1 MLLFLLI
8 LILLPLLSSI
18 QNEVI
23 NSINISKYNWFDNT
37 DKLIFLEGNGKI
49 SISSYDDAFLSDK
62 VYLKEDNGYILDDI
76 IYLDDV
82 NDKIYLINT
91 RNQYL
96 KIRYY
101 DLKEQIMEVVHY
113 CTINSCNE
121 EVYMNCTHYTCSL
134 FMDKIRNILYLST
147 ESEYFYLNLNTLES
161 NQCSWDKYQ
170 YAHSFVVFDN
180 YIYFIESNIGILR
193 KPLSTVGGI
202 SRLVNIV
209 IDKQLINNTNITSFV
224 VDTTRQI
231 MYFTSNHRVFYTST
245 INNAS
250 SSDIIDLNIDINV
263 SIIYQMQI
271 NEAGTML
278 FIAYSQRQKVFIT
291 NVATIFGCI
300 ECVPNSTFLY
310 SVNEQTSPRTRIS
323 LFYYA
328 SRLLKK
334 DFHSPSRKLLA
345 EFSSFVTSN
354 VTLPRAS
361 SQMVVGYWNHSVFL
375 LGGASTAFQMVK
387 YDMINNSM
395 TDYGAN
401 YLPGAPSGSGQYYTQ
416 KGEFLFIIDS
426 GGSRISRYNM
436 KTDHYEYSWNNI
448 ELPINVAAS
457 ACLAIS
463 EDYLFVLG
471 GDTGNSFRSAIAT
484 VQALN
489 LSSYEW
495 LNMNSMTYERQALS
509 CNVHPV
515 TNYLYAIGGS
525 HQDPNPIYVEKIEKI
540 YIGGNIQDENWI
552 ILDQPM
558 LPTFRMRSIV
568 FGNDILIIGG
578 FTSMSGSIGSPQA
591 RMQIQALN
599 CITDDIIYESALD
612 YAAACTSALIINHTI
627 SVFGGETG
635 GDGGQLKYAVGT
647 QFNTWQYALLR
658 PTNKPTKS
666 PTMPPTVTTLLPTQT
681 PSIPPT

>member
-1 MLLFLLI
+1 MAFNKFMCR
-8 LILLPLLSSI
+8 SSI

-323 LFYYA
+323 LFYYT
-328 SRLLKK
+328 STLLKN
-334 DFHSPSRKLLA
+334 DFRSPARKLLA
-345 EFSSFVTSN
+345 EFNPFVTSN
-354 VTLPRAS
+354 VTLPRAD
-361 SQMVVGYWNHSVFL
+361 SQMAVGYWNHSIFL
-375 LGGASTAFQMVK
+375 LGGISAAFQMVK

-416 KGEFLFIIDS
+416 KGEFLFIIDNA
-426 GGSRISRYNM
+426 GSRISRYNL
-436 KTDHYEYSWNNI
+436 KTDDYEYSWNNVEI
-448 ELPINVAAS
+448 PINVKSA
-457 ACLAIS
+457 ACLAFS
-463 EDYLFVLG
+463 EDYLFVIG
-471 GDTGNSFRSAIAT
+471 GSTTNAYGIKTA
-484 VQALN
+484 QALN

-495 LNMNSMTYERQALS
+495 LNMNSMTYKRHSPS

-525 HQDPNPIYVEKIEKI
+525 DRSTAPIYVENIEKI
-540 YIGGNIQDENWI
+540 YTGGNIQDENWI
-552 ILDQPM
+552 ILDKAM
-558 LPTFRMRSIV
+558 LPTFEMRSLV
-568 FGNDILIIGG
+568 FGNEILIIGG
-578 FTSMSGSIGSPQA
+578 FTGTRSSQKP
-591 RMQIQALN
+591 RMEIQALN
-599 CITDDIIYESALD
+599 CITDDIIYDSTLD
-612 YAAACTSALIINHTI
+612 YGVASTSIIIFNHTI
-627 SVFGGETG
+627 SVFGGENG
-635 GDGGQLKYAVGT
+635 GFNAVDKYVQSGK
-647 QFNTWQYALLR
+647 FNTWQYALLR